1 MFRFLK
7 ILLISILF
15 SFSVQAEESSKILA
29 KHKKDFIKI
38 EKYLQNIKNLTAKFI
53 QESPDE
59 SIAVGK
65 FYLSRP
71 GKMRIE
77 YITPTPLIITVN
89 GSVLS
94 YKDVEL
100 EETSY
105 LRTNSTPASFLTRKN
120 ISFWAKDI
128 EVTNFKK
135 EDGLIYV
142 SLVKK
147 NKKEAGEFTLIFQ
160 NNPIKFVRMEVS
172 DDLDQVTQV
181 TLRNHDFKTKIDN
194 KLFFVKNDQLP

>member
-1 MFRFLK
+1 M
-7 ILLISILF
+7 
-15 SFSVQAEESSKILA
+15 
-29 KHKKDFIKI
+29 
-38 EKYLQNIKNLTAKFI
+38 
-53 QESPDE
+53 
-59 SIAVGK
+59 
-65 FYLSRP
+65 
-71 GKMRIE
+71 
-77 YITPTPLIITVN
+77 
-89 GSVLS
+89 
-94 YKDVEL
+94 

-181 TLRNHDFKTKIDN
+181 TLRNHYFKTKIDN